1 MYLVCLLL
9 TSTSLAN
16 ETSQTVRG
24 FVYDQAT
31 NSPIPGVKVLI
42 VGSNPKKGTF
52 TDDFGAFEIT
62 DVPIG
67 RHDLSFSFLGYST
80 FIQREVRFDGGEET
94 ILEIYLTENT
104 RELGEVVVTSDQR
117 KVRNEGAI
125 VSARSLS
132 VEELS
137 RIPGSLD
144 DPARMARK
152 FPGVAPSP
160 YITTN
165 EIAIRGNASRA
176 VLWRLDD
183 IDIYNPN
190 HFGLVGGSG
199 GSLTLFSQRLLSNTD
214 FYSGAF
220 PADFGNAL
228 GGVFDVRF
236 RNGNTKKR
244 QHSFQLNILG
254 VDLATEGPLSK
265 NGRSSYIANYR
276 LSATSLVEQFLDLG
290 FLPIYQDLS
299 FKFHFCLLYT
309 SPSPRD
315 SSPSRMPSSA

>member
-1 MYLVCLLL
+1 MKAHQLINGLMKVLKIQTFMYLVCLLL

-199 GSLTLFSQRLLSNTD
+199 GSLTLLVNDYCRTQIFILELS
-214 FYSGAF
+214 
-220 PADFGNAL
+220 L
-228 GGVFDVRF
+228 
-236 RNGNTKKR
+236 
-244 QHSFQLNILG
+244 QILG
-254 VDLATEGPLSK
+254 MPWEV
-265 NGRSSYIANYR
+265 
-276 LSATSLVEQFLDLG
+276 
-290 FLPIYQDLS
+290 
-299 FKFHFCLLYT
+299 CLMFVLEMET
-309 SPSPRD
+309 PKRD
-315 SSPSRMPSSA
+315 STRFS